1 MSEGGPGKLR
11 WRDLRPKRERRQWR
25 PGLELSRALMNSNH
39 TSTSSMTRRT
49 RISEDL
55 RRIIRSSWSISLLDL
70 NRVRIARSPSPRNRQ
85 LFQLQKCLQARHQS
99 QPGLSRLTGN
109 QACHRL
115 RNHPQCP
122 HHRNSSTSLSQRQL
136 RLPPQS
142 RKRRPLLRSLKE
154 VASPTCLRGSR
165 SKTTRTR
172 LQKKLPSDT
181 TVQVP
186 KTDAPAPDQA
196 ATTSD
201 IVAEAPP
208 AAEVPQTAEAPSAVE
223 EAVKPVNKV
232 PKKPTTG
239 TEALGEVKKPVKKVT
254 KKQPVRPQAPEDT
267 ASKDVVAGVTPVGV
281 TTSSEAPVAAAPKK
295 KTKKKLPA
303 SAAPES
309 TEPAAAVVAME
320 EPKAKMTGVVG
331 EASGAVAAPKKAV
344 KKVVKKKPAAPEP
357 EPMAA

>member
-172 LQKKLPSDT
+172 LQKSFLLTQLSRSRKLMLQRQT
-181 TVQVP
+181 KLQRRVTLLLRLRQQQ
-186 KTDAPAPDQA
+186 KFHRQQKLL
-196 ATTSD
+196 
-201 IVAEAPP
+201 PP
-208 AAEVPQTAEAPSAVE
+208 
-223 EAVKPVNKV
+223 
-232 PKKPTTG
+232 
-239 TEALGEVKKPVKKVT
+239 LR
-254 KKQPVRPQAPEDT
+254 KQ
-267 ASKDVVAGVTPVGV
+267 
-281 TTSSEAPVAAAPKK
+281 
-295 KTKKKLPA
+295 
-303 SAAPES
+303 
-309 TEPAAAVVAME
+309 
-320 EPKAKMTGVVG
+320 
-331 EASGAVAAPKKAV
+331 
-344 KKVVKKKPAAPEP
+344 
-357 EPMAA
+357 